1 MYFSRVKIQPNILK
15 SSQLSRV
22 LEGNVY
28 GSHRLL
34 WDLFPGQDQRTF
46 LYREEIAREQLSAS
60 PAVRGEPIYYV
71 ISQSKPVE
79 TALFKVESKDYL
91 PEQNGK
97 RPLAIG
103 QHFTFELRANPVV
116 TCKVD
121 RDDPEEF
128 LKKRAMRSPNN
139 KTNLTRKRVHHD
151 VVMDAQLQF
160 LSSLVKDFQLDSL
173 LSAKPDKGDY
183 KKLLLANGG
192 EALNQRLTKLLAND
206 PRYAERL
213 QQTASL
219 SGKLEWAIK
228 AHIDI
233 ALESWL
239 KKQGERLGFE
249 LVVDDD
255 GLIKLQNS
263 AYIWHGLPEKT
274 KQKDKKSGFSSVDF
288 TGELQITDTVKF
300 EQALFQGI
308 GRSKA
313 FGCGLLMVRRCM

>member
-34 WDLFPGQDQRTF
+34 WDLFPGQEQRTF
-46 LYREEIAREQLSAS
+46 LYREEIAREQLGAS

-71 ISQSKPVE
+71 VSQSKPVE

-128 LKKRAMRSPNN
+128 LKKRATRSPNN
-139 KTNLTRKRVHHD
+139 KTNLTRKRIHHD

-160 LSSLVKDFQLDSL
+160 LSSLVKRFQLDSL
-173 LSAKPDKGDY
+173 LSAKPEKGDY
-183 KKLLLANGG
+183 KKLLLTNGG
-192 EALNQRLTKLLAND
+192 EALSLHLMELLAND
-206 PRYAERL
+206 LRYTERL
-213 QQTASL
+213 EQIAQLAD
-219 SGKLEWAIK
+219 KLEWAIK
-228 AHIDI
+228 ARVDT
-233 ALESWL
+233 ALENWV

-249 LVVDDD
+249 LLVDDD
-255 GLIKLQNS
+255 GISKLQNS
-263 AYIWHGLPEKT
+263 GYLWHGLPAKA
-274 KQKDKKSGFSSVDF
+274 KHKGDKSGFSAVDF
-288 TGELQITDTVKF
+288 CGELEITDVQKF
-300 EQALFQGI
+300 GQALFQGI
-308 GRSKA
+308 GRAKA
-313 FGCGLLMVRRCM
+313 FGCGLLMIRRT